1 MRALRSAL
9 AAGLCLSMAAGVT
22 SASITAATADED
34 VPTRQ
39 DVQAAQDDA
48 AAKARDVAAVQ
59 ADLVRA
65 NDELRQSSVAAAQAA
80 EAYNGAVWR
89 AEQADKEARA
99 AQRSAN
105 RAQRDVD
112 RQQQVYGQAL
122 VRSYEVSPTLTGLSA
137 VTRAEGIES
146 VIRTTATMQNAE
158 EALDGRYD
166 AFRAAA
172 TLAELAT
179 ERAEAQREEAEELRR
194 QAGEA
199 RAAAQGA
206 AEAAAAQAEAIAATK
221 ADLVDEL
228 AELEGISVEL
238 AQQRQTALEDA
249 AQAAAAEAA
258 RKAAAQEA
266 AQEAAQAVDAAT
278 QATDASGNA
287 GQEASPPEE
296 SPQPAPE
303 PAPSTP
309 TPPTTPT
316 LPTPPTPPAPSP
328 AGGAAAAIAF
338 AEAQLGEPYV
348 WGAAGP
354 DSWDCSGLTAGAWAQ
369 GGKYLPHYSVAQ
381 YTQSTPISPSQLAP
395 GDLLFWGSSND
406 PSSIYHVALY
416 VGGGQMI
423 HAPRT
428 GRPVTRESMYYWI
441 PPNFHARP

>member
-48 AAKARDVAAVQ
+48 AAKGRAVAAVQ

-89 AEQADKEARA
+89 AEQADKGARA

-137 VTRAEGIES
+137 VTQAEGIES

-199 RAAAQGA
+199 RAAAQDA

-221 ADLVDEL
+221 AELVDEL

-266 AQEAAQAVDAAT
+266 EQEAAQAADAAT

-303 PAPSTP
+303 PAPTTPTPPSTP
-309 TPPTTPT
+309 TPPT
-316 LPTPPTPPAPSP
+316 LPTPPAPSP

-369 GGKYLPHYSVAQ
+369 GGTYLPHYSVAQ